1 MTKGE
6 QKSER
11 HRKTQAEEEKKENC
25 LKRKEKLVRIQETKE
40 EKKEHGQPY

>member
-11 HRKTQAEEEKKENC
+11 HRKTQGEEKKENS
-25 LKRKEKLVRIQETKE
+25 KERKENLVRIQETKE
-40 EKKEHGQPY
+40 GKKD